1 MANMVAGKG
10 RLNKRTILVGLVV
23 VVFIVLTAFAMV
35 TVSRTFELRPSDFV
49 TMPTTPI
56 SKSGTIVVLNSVVTI
71 VDNNLA
77 VGVQGYLTTSSGQ
90 SVAGASV
97 YVQYYLE
104 GSYRT
109 QVGITDSN
117 GFFQI
122 HFPMNWTGWLPL
134 TVVYFGDTQHQGVQQ
149 VFSLPGENL

>member
-1 MANMVAGKG
+1 VVQAGKG
-10 RLNKRTILVGLVV
+10 RVNKQTILIGVIVV
-23 VVFIVLTAFAMV
+23 ILIVLTAGAMV
-35 TVSRTFELRPSDFV
+35 TVSRTFELRPSSFV
-49 TMPTTPI
+49 TMPTTQI
-56 SKSGTIVVLNSVVTI
+56 SKSGTVVVLNSVVTI

-77 VGVQGYLTTSSGQ
+77 DGVQGYLTTSSGQ
-90 SVAGASV
+90 PVAGATV

-109 QVGITDSN
+109 QVGTTDSN

-149 VFSLPGENL
+149 VFSLPGETL

>member
-1 MANMVAGKG
+1 MVAAGKG

>member
-1 MANMVAGKG
+1 MVAGKG

-56 SKSGTIVVLNSVVTI
+56 SKSGTVVVFNSVVTI

>member
-56 SKSGTIVVLNSVVTI
+56 SKSGTVVVFNSVVTI